1 MDDIGSSDK
10 SLQFPDFLGNTLDTY
25 EKEIREITYT

>member
-10 SLQFPDFLGNTLDTY
+10 SLQFPVSKETTLDTY

>member
-10 SLQFPDFLGNTLDTY
+10 SLAISSFLGNTLDTY